1 MTYSLF
7 AKASQVL
14 PSGNQPSLRGR
25 HDQVLVKDEVV
36 FQDSHDPYRA
46 LTEASQRMNDGKS
59 VFFADQSPIQEQE
72 QGRRDR
78 AGIFSS

>member
-1 MTYSLF
+1 MTYFLF
-7 AKASQVL
+7 AKASLGL

-36 FQDSHDPYRA
+36 FQEAHDPYRA
-46 LTEASQRMNDGKS
+46 LTEASQRMHDGKS
-59 VFFADQSPIQEQE
+59 VFFADQTSIQE

-78 AGIFSS
+78 AGIFSTN